1 MDATALLIGLVIGAA
16 LGATI
21 AGLWA
26 RSGLLS
32 RSAAAEAERDVLRER
47 VSDLEAS
54 RVSEAETAALLAP
67 LRDTI
72 GRVERQVGTLERDRV
87 QQFGQLGERLTE
99 VSRSTESLRSETATL
114 ATALNASTVRGA
126 WGEVQ
131 LRRVLEL
138 SGLLARCDFD
148 EQVTRVSRHGA
159 TVRPDAVINLP
170 GGRNVVVDSK
180 APMSHFLQAHGDT
193 VSQIERDELL
203 AAHATALRRHVESL
217 AGKAY
222 WTAFTR
228 SPEVVVCFVPGEAI
242 LATALADDPGL
253 YEHALSRKVVL
264 ASPGTLYAV
273 LRTVGAIWQQDAL
286 EQNARELLAI
296 GQELHARL
304 STLGGHVTAMGQ
316 SLARSVEQY
325 NRFVGTLESRVL
337 VTARR
342 MHELHLTSERPPT
355 LEPLEVAPRS
365 SSAPELTGETEAA
378 PERET
383 QLDPGA
389 LGVVGSDV
397 PDPAAHHTARN
408 APDGG
413 RDRRPEGGLDEGL
426 DEELAEGLGRAARDM
441 AYLDGERPGARSDQR
456 RGSASA

>member
-1 MDATALLIGLVIGAA
+1 MDATALLVGLVVGAVVGA
-16 LGATI
+16 LLAWLGARS
-21 AGLWA
+21 ALLA
-26 RSGLLS
+26 RS
-32 RSAAAEAERDVLRER
+32 ATAEAERDVLRDR
-47 VSDLEAS
+47 VLDLES
-54 RVSEAETAALLAP
+54 RRADVDTTAALLGP
-67 LRDTI
+67 LRETI
-72 GRVERQVGTLERDRV
+72 GRVERQVGALERDRS

-138 SGLLARCDFD
+138 SGLIARCDFD

-170 GGRNVVVDSK
+170 GSRHVVVDSK
-180 APMSHFLQAHGDT
+180 APMAHFLQAHGET
-193 VSQIERDELL
+193 VSDTERTELL

-217 AGKAY
+217 AAKAY

-242 LATALADDPGL
+242 LAAALADDPGL

-264 ASPGTLYAV
+264 ASPGTLFAV
-273 LRTVGAIWQQDAL
+273 LRTIGAIWQQDAL
-286 EQNARELLAI
+286 EQNARELLAL
-296 GQELHARL
+296 GHDLYARL
-304 STLGGHVTAMGQ
+304 TTLGGHVTGMGQ

-342 MHELHLTSERPPT
+342 MHELHLASEQPVST
-355 LEPLEVAPRS
+355 EPVEASPRAL
-365 SSAPELTGETEAA
+365 SAAELV
-378 PERET
+378 
-383 QLDPGA
+383 D
-389 LGVVGSDV
+389 D
-397 PDPAAHHTARN
+397 
-408 APDGG
+408 
-413 RDRRPEGGLDEGL
+413 
-426 DEELAEGLGRAARDM
+426 LGRASRDDTFLRRE
-441 AYLDGERPGARSDQR
+441 ADHSRARSEET
-456 RGSASA
+456 A

>member
-1 MDATALLIGLVIGAA
+1 MDATSLLVGLVVGLAVGALLAW
-16 LGATI
+16 LGV
-21 AGLWA
+21 
-26 RSGLLS
+26 RSTLLA
-32 RSAAAEAERDVLRER
+32 RSAAAEAERNVLRER
-47 VSDLEAS
+47 VVDLESS
-54 RVSEAETAALLAP
+54 RADEDATVALLSP

-72 GRVERQVGTLERDRV
+72 GRVERQVGALERDRA
-87 QQFGQLGERLTE
+87 QQFGQLGERLSE

-138 SGLLARCDFD
+138 SGLIARCDFD

-170 GGRNVVVDSK
+170 GSRHVVVDSK
-180 APMSHFLQAHGDT
+180 APMAHFLQAHGET
-193 VSQIERDELL
+193 VSDTERTELL

-222 WTAFTR
+222 WSAFSR

-242 LATALADDPGL
+242 LAAALADDPGL

-264 ASPGTLYAV
+264 ASPGTLFAV
-273 LRTVGAIWQQDAL
+273 LRTIGAIWQQDSL
-286 EQNARELLAI
+286 EQNARELLAL
-296 GQELHARL
+296 GQDLYARL
-304 STLGGHVTAMGQ
+304 ATLGGHVTTMGQ

-342 MHELHLTSERPPT
+342 MHELHLTSERPAT
-355 LEPLEVAPRS
+355 LEPVEASPRTL
-365 SSAPELTGETEAA
+365 SASELT
-378 PERET
+378 
-383 QLDPGA
+383 D
-389 LGVVGSDV
+389 D
-397 PDPAAHHTARN
+397 
-408 APDGG
+408 
-413 RDRRPEGGLDEGL
+413 
-426 DEELAEGLGRAARDM
+426 LGREAREARDD
-441 AYLDGERPGARSDQR
+441 AYLRDELGRSQVR
-456 RGSASA
+456 HEGTG

>member
-1 MDATALLIGLVIGAA
+1 MDTTSLFVGLAVGGL
-16 LGATI
+16 LGALV
-21 AGLWA
+21 AWLAA
-26 RSGLLS
+26 RSARRA
-32 RSAAAEAERDVLRER
+32 RSAAAVAERDVLRDR
-47 VSDLEAS
+47 VVDLESARDLDDTTAS
-54 RVSEAETAALLAP
+54 LLAP
-67 LRDTI
+67 LRETI
-72 GRVERQVGTLERDRV
+72 GRVERQVGALERDRS

-114 ATALNASTVRGA
+114 ASALNASTVRGA

-138 SGLLARCDFD
+138 SGLIARCDFE

-170 GGRNVVVDSK
+170 GSRHVVVDSK
-180 APMSHFLQAHGDT
+180 APMAHFLQAHGDT
-193 VSQIERDELL
+193 VSEVERTELL

-264 ASPGTLYAV
+264 ASPGTLFAV
-273 LRTVGAIWQQDAL
+273 LRTIGAIWQQDAL

-296 GQELHARL
+296 GQDLYTRL
-304 STLGGHVTAMGQ
+304 TTLGGHVTTMGQ

-325 NRFVGTLESRVL
+325 NKFVGTLESRVL

-342 MHELHLTSERPPT
+342 MHELHLTSERPPV
-355 LEPLEVAPRS
+355 LEPLEAAPRS
-365 SSAPELTGETEAA
+365 LSAAELT
-378 PERET
+378 
-383 QLDPGA
+383 D
-389 LGVVGSDV
+389 D
-397 PDPAAHHTARN
+397 
-408 APDGG
+408 
-413 RDRRPEGGLDEGL
+413 
-426 DEELAEGLGRAARDM
+426 LGRRARDD
-441 AYLDGERPGARSDQR
+441 AFLHRATVHGESRRESEGDAQPTVDRTGGAREE
-456 RGSASA
+456 SA

>member
-1 MDATALLIGLVIGAA
+1 MDTTSLLIGLLVGVA
-16 LGATI
+16 LGAVVAWLGARSSLL
-21 AGLWA
+21 AGLA
-26 RSGLLS
+26 G
-32 RSAAAEAERDVLRER
+32 AEAERDVLRDR
-47 VSDLEAS
+47 VADLERA
-54 RVSEAETAALLAP
+54 RDDDDATAALLAP

-72 GRVERQVGTLERDRV
+72 GRVERQVGALERDRV
-87 QQFGQLGERLTE
+87 QQFGQIGERLTA

-114 ATALNASTVRGA
+114 ASALNASTVRGT

-170 GGRNVVVDSK
+170 GSRHVVVDSK

-193 VSQIERDELL
+193 VSDVERGELL

-217 AGKAY
+217 AAKAY

-242 LATALADDPGL
+242 LAAALSDDPGL

-264 ASPGTLYAV
+264 ASPGTLFAV

-296 GQELHARL
+296 GQDLYARL
-304 STLGGHVTAMGQ
+304 GSLGGHVSAMGQ
-316 SLARSVEQY
+316 SLSRSVENY

-342 MHELHLTSERPPT
+342 MHDLELVTEEPPS
-355 LEPLEVAPRS
+355 LDPIEVGPRAL
-365 SSAPELTGETEAA
+365 SAPELTGSALSAPDPRTSDGLPEAA
-378 PERET
+378 DLAAGSGAGVRDAAYLERE
-383 QLDPGA
+383 
-389 LGVVGSDV
+389 V
-397 PDPAAHHTARN
+397 
-408 APDGG
+408 
-413 RDRRPEGGLDEGL
+413 DR
-426 DEELAEGLGRAARDM
+426 
-441 AYLDGERPGARSDQR
+441 QR
-456 RGSASA
+456 RSRGSGVGEASA

>member
-1 MDATALLIGLVIGAA
+1 MDATSLIVGLFLGLA
-16 LGATI
+16 LGALLAWLGVRST
-21 AGLWA
+21 LLA
-26 RSGLLS
+26 RT
-32 RSAAAEAERDVLRER
+32 AAAEAERNVLRER
-47 VSDLEAS
+47 VADIESTRADEDATL
-54 RVSEAETAALLAP
+54 ALLSP

-72 GRVERQVGTLERDRV
+72 GRVERQVGALERDRA
-87 QQFGQLGERLTE
+87 QQFGQLGERLSE

-138 SGLLARCDFD
+138 SGLIARCDFD

-170 GGRNVVVDSK
+170 GSRHVVVDSK
-180 APMSHFLQAHGDT
+180 APMAHFLQAHGET
-193 VSQIERDELL
+193 VSDTERTELL

-222 WTAFTR
+222 WSAFSR

-242 LATALADDPGL
+242 LAAALADDPGL

-264 ASPGTLYAV
+264 ASPGTLFAV
-273 LRTVGAIWQQDAL
+273 LRTIGAIWQQDSL
-286 EQNARELLAI
+286 EQNARELLAL
-296 GQELHARL
+296 GQDLYARL
-304 STLGGHVTAMGQ
+304 ATLGGHVTTMGQ

-342 MHELHLTSERPPT
+342 MHELHLTSERPAT
-355 LEPLEVAPRS
+355 LEPVEASPRTL
-365 SSAPELTGETEAA
+365 SASELT
-378 PERET
+378 
-383 QLDPGA
+383 D
-389 LGVVGSDV
+389 D
-397 PDPAAHHTARN
+397 
-408 APDGG
+408 
-413 RDRRPEGGLDEGL
+413 
-426 DEELAEGLGRAARDM
+426 LGREARDARDD
-441 AYLDGERPGARSDQR
+441 AYLRDELGRSQVR
-456 RGSASA
+456 HQSTG

>member
-1 MDATALLIGLVIGAA
+1 MSARAAVGAFCDGCAMDATSLLVGLVVGLAVGALLAW
-16 LGATI
+16 LGV
-21 AGLWA
+21 
-26 RSGLLS
+26 RSTLLA
-32 RSAAAEAERDVLRER
+32 RSAAAEAERNVLRER
-47 VSDLEAS
+47 VVDLESS
-54 RVSEAETAALLAP
+54 RADEDATVALLSP

-72 GRVERQVGTLERDRV
+72 GRVERQVGALERDRA
-87 QQFGQLGERLTE
+87 QQFGQLGERLSE

-138 SGLLARCDFD
+138 SGLIARCDFD

-170 GGRNVVVDSK
+170 GSRHVVVDSK
-180 APMSHFLQAHGDT
+180 APMAHFLQAHGET
-193 VSQIERDELL
+193 VSDTERTELL

-222 WTAFTR
+222 WSAFSR

-242 LATALADDPGL
+242 LAAALADDPGL

-264 ASPGTLYAV
+264 ASPGTLFAV
-273 LRTVGAIWQQDAL
+273 LRTIGAIWQQDSL
-286 EQNARELLAI
+286 EQNARELLAL
-296 GQELHARL
+296 GQDLYARL
-304 STLGGHVTAMGQ
+304 ATLGGHVTTMGQ

-342 MHELHLTSERPPT
+342 MHELHLTSERPAT
-355 LEPLEVAPRS
+355 LEPVEASPRTL
-365 SSAPELTGETEAA
+365 SASELT
-378 PERET
+378 
-383 QLDPGA
+383 D
-389 LGVVGSDV
+389 D
-397 PDPAAHHTARN
+397 
-408 APDGG
+408 
-413 RDRRPEGGLDEGL
+413 
-426 DEELAEGLGRAARDM
+426 LGREAREARDD
-441 AYLDGERPGARSDQR
+441 AYLRDELGRSQVR
-456 RGSASA
+456 HEGTG

>member
-1 MDATALLIGLVIGAA
+1 MDATALLIGLLVGSL
-16 LGATI
+16 LGAVI

-26 RSGLLS
+26 RSGLLA

-47 VSDLEAS
+47 VGDLEAA
-54 RVSEAETAALLAP
+54 RVDDAEAAALLGP

-72 GRVERQVGTLERDRV
+72 GRVERQVGSLERDRA

-99 VSRSTESLRSETATL
+99 VSRSTESLRAETATL
-114 ATALNASTVRGA
+114 ATALNSSTVRGA

-148 EQVTRVSRHGA
+148 EQVTRVSRHGS

-193 VSQIERDELL
+193 VSELERAELL

-242 LATALADDPGL
+242 LASALADDPGL

-342 MHELHLTSERPPT
+342 MHELHLTSESPPA
-355 LEPLEVAPRS
+355 LAPHEDGPRS
-365 SSAPELTGETEAA
+365 TSAPELTEGWVTTGLSDQED
-378 PERET
+378 RHD
-383 QLDPGA
+383 LD
-389 LGVVGSDV
+389 LL
-397 PDPAAHHTARN
+397 R
-408 APDGG
+408 APDDCEVDTTLGPVS
-413 RDRRPEGGLDEGL
+413 RD
-426 DEELAEGLGRAARDM
+426 ARDT
-441 AYLDGERPGARSDQR
+441 AYLDRERAERTGGERHDD
-456 RGSASA
+456 SATA